1 MQKEILVQL
10 TRIADA
16 LELANGVA
24 PKTTESPTPEKVEVE
39 KPEESKVTHE
49 DLKALCLAKSREDI
63 KNKPKLKGLLKN
75 YDAVKATDVKKED
88 LPVIIERIN
97 SGDY

>member
-24 PKTTESPTPEKVEVE
+24 PKTTESPTPEKVEV
-39 KPEESKVTHE
+39 KVTHE